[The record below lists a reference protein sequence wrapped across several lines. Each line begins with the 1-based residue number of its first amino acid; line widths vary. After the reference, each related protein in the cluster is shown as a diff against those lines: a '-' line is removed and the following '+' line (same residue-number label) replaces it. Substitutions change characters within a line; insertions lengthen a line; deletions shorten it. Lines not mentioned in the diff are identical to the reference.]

1 MILRRLKTE
10 EHGRTRALW
19 HKVFDEDTSRFL
31 DYYYTVKIDENEIYV
46 IEAEGDIRSMLHL
59 NPYWL
64 RMGRKEVESRY
75 IVAVATDILYR
86 KKGFMT
92 ELLRKALRDMYAK
105 KLPFTYLMPAAE
117 SIYYPH
123 GFRFIYAAEQWKAS
137 LAEDGELTIC
147 EITGRTN
154 AKKAEGQGIVLR
166 TAVQSDSKR
175 IAQFASRILKDHY
188 QVYVKRDWMYYERIL
203 EEQESQEGGILLAEV
218 NGEIKGAVLFDEESD
233 FSVREPLFAEGCE
246 KIFEEAGLILTK
258 KRKKKPMIMAR
269 LLHVE
274 SILECMVCREEME
287 VMFVLVDPII
297 RENNK
302 LFGIRGNSEHLV
314 VRTRPNIKGKY
325 EDIQRISVD
334 ALTSILF
341 GYKSLAKI
349 EEEEQ
354 EVFSE
359 EFKSEIRKLIPLKGV
374 FLNEIV

>member
-10 EHGRTRALW
+10 EHARTRTLW
-19 HKVFDEDTSRFL
+19 HKVFDEDTSEFL
-31 DYYYTVKIDENEIYV
+31 DYYYTFKTDENEIYV

-64 RMGRKEVESRY
+64 RIGRKEAEARY
-75 IVAVATDILYR
+75 IVAVGTDILYR

-92 ELLRKALRDMYAK
+92 ELLRKSLRDMYAK
-105 KLPFTYLMPAAE
+105 NLPFAYLMPAAE

-137 LAEDGELTIC
+137 VEGKEEVSIERLTC
-147 EITGRTN
+147 PANTEGR
-154 AKKAEGQGIVLR
+154 KAMPR
-166 TAVQSDSKR
+166 TALPSDCKQ
-175 IAQFASRILKDHY
+175 IARFASKILNERY
-188 QVYVKRDWMYYERIL
+188 QVYAKRDWQYYERLL
-203 EEQESQEGGILLAEV
+203 EEQKSQEGGILLAV
-218 NGEIKGAVLFDEESD
+218 RNGEIRGAVLYDEEAG
-233 FSVREPLFAEGCE
+233 FSVREPLVE
-246 KIFEEAGLILTK
+246 KGDEAVFEEAGLVLTK

-274 SILECMVCREEME
+274 SILECMVCHEEME

-314 VRTRPNIKGKY
+314 VRTRPNIRGKY
-325 EDIQRISVD
+325 EDIQRISVE

-341 GYKSLAKI
+341 GYKSIAKI
-349 EEEEQ
+349 EEEEK